1 MGVLSAQLFL
11 GDRALNNCLNSD
23 PHHVT
28 PGAVG
33 DHVSKI
39 QDALFLLMNDGV
51 IDHTEIKEKRYG
63 TTTAN
68 AVLAYKR
75 KFDIV
80 NRSYQQ
86 TADNIVGKMT
96 IARLD
101 QDMRIKEA
109 DFPRMIESARVGAF
123 LRCQTAHQRMVGFG
137 PPAPSPKRIDPND
150 IFKQRAL
157 DAARNMF
164 DRADLELEDMDA
176 DAPIPITVGKM
187 KNSLASSSL
196 PTVTVSSSDPRR
208 PRDRRSRSC
217 LTPSTPPCPGR
228 SDRSRPDGRTSPV
241 GSPRAGPSMA
251 DRPSTSPAGRDPR
264 GQRSAAGPA
273 ARCPVGAAPSTS
285 GRSHHRKPRLRSSR
299 RCRYR
304 AARRAARDRRPR
316 GSARRWSRPA
326 AGAGRTPS

>member
-196 PTVTVSSSDPRR
+196 PTVTVSSSDPR
-208 PRDRRSRSC
+208 SN
-217 LTPSTPPCPGR
+217 L
-228 SDRSRPDGRTSPV
+228 
-241 GSPRAGPSMA
+241 
-251 DRPSTSPAGRDPR
+251 
-264 GQRSAAGPA
+264 
-273 ARCPVGAAPSTS
+273 
-285 GRSHHRKPRLRSSR
+285 
-299 RCRYR
+299 R
-304 AARRAARDRRPR
+304 AAFVVNFKPPVHLCPQFFATTDEQRIRTLTHESAHLAGIGDALGEAYHSRYNCQNEPPDTVIGVQRTIRRADQADAWGKFVHCVSGQAPDKDNADVIHR
-316 GSARRWSRPA
+316 
-326 AGAGRTPS
+326 